1 MTDVAASVRDEAR
14 KILGGVKQRQLA
26 RKDVQQISAP
36 PTCTST
42 AEISDD
48 DSMGLRLLASGRVA
62 PPLAPC
68 LAATN
73 TLQHCISTTATS
85 TALIVIVIVIVIG
98 AAAAISD
105 QYLMI
110 DAIDHTLVCDVPGCL
125 LLLASS

>member
-1 MTDVAASVRDEAR
+1 MIIPSQPPSAVVATAGASSN
-14 KILGGVKQRQLA
+14 G
-26 RKDVQQISAP
+26 
-36 PTCTST
+36 
-42 AEISDD
+42 
-48 DSMGLRLLASGRVA
+48 
-62 PPLAPC
+62 

>member
-1 MTDVAASVRDEAR
+1 MIIPSQPPSAVVATAGASSN
-14 KILGGVKQRQLA
+14 G
-26 RKDVQQISAP
+26 
-36 PTCTST
+36 
-42 AEISDD
+42 
-48 DSMGLRLLASGRVA
+48 
-62 PPLAPC
+62 

-110 DAIDHTLVCDVPGCL
+110 DATDHTLVCDVPGCL
-125 LLLASS
+125 LLLARS